1 MPGQELGFG
10 DPPVLVYCFLA
21 AQVTLPGFT
30 VGNFARSGYLKTFGD
45 SFVRLSHDENLGKGR
60 LIAISYHS
68 IKRNEC
74 LSVVN

>member
-1 MPGQELGFG
+1 MILATGLTL
-10 DPPVLVYCFLA
+10 LVCLLA
-21 AQVTLPGFT
+21 AQVTLPRFAM
-30 VGNFARSGYLKTFGD
+30 GNFTRSGDLKPFGD